1 MIRLKRFSFLCLAL
15 ALLLGAGS
23 DPSLG
28 GPAGARLVAVGD
40 VHGAFDEMVSIL
52 QRAGLI
58 DAEHHWTGG
67 NSVLV
72 QTGDLVDRGPK
83 SRAVM
88 DLVMNLEK
96 EASQQKGRVVALL
109 GNHELMNLYG
119 DLRYVVAQDYAS
131 FVDEKSEK
139 RRQDAYRAHM
149 EILRRRAALL
159 RQPTPAF
166 TPEME
171 NQWMTAHPPGFV
183 EHRAAFAPDG
193 KYGRWIRSRAVI
205 FQERGLIFLH
215 GGVSPALAAVKVSQI
230 NSRVKNE
237 IQTFDLT
244 LRQLVE
250 WRLAL
255 PFFTIEE
262 LLAVVQP
269 AIDAVK
275 SGSMALSSES
285 DMRQRL
291 QMLETF
297 AGFQGWLA
305 INPDGPLWFRGF
317 SQWSDSEGTQQIA
330 ALVKAYGDVRFIVGH
345 TVQTGGRMRSRFD
358 GRVFLIDT
366 GMLASF
372 FPGGRPS
379 ALEITD
385 GQFTAIY
392 TDERTLLFDS
402 STAAR

>member
-1 MIRLKRFSFLCLAL
+1 MTRFKRFFFLGLNL
-15 ALLLGAGS
+15 SLLLCAGS
-23 DPSLG
+23 GPSQG

-40 VHGAFDEMVSIL
+40 VHGALDEMVSIL
-52 QRAGLI
+52 QTAGLI

-67 NSVLV
+67 NSILV
-72 QTGDLVDRGPK
+72 QTGDQVDRGPK

-109 GNHELMNLYG
+109 GNHELMVLYG
-119 DLRYVVAQDYAS
+119 DLRYVVPQDYAA

-139 RRQDAYRAHM
+139 RRQEAYRAHT
-149 EILRRRAALL
+149 EVLRRRAALL
-159 RQPTPAF
+159 RQPTPEF

-171 NQWMTAHPPGFV
+171 KQWMTAHPPGFV

-193 KYGRWIRSRAVI
+193 KYGRWIRNRAVI
-205 FQERGLIFLH
+205 FQEGGSIFLH
-215 GGVSPALAAVKVSQI
+215 GGVSPAVAAIKVGQI

-237 IQTFDLT
+237 IQVFDAT
-244 LRQLVE
+244 VRQLVE

-275 SGSMALSSES
+275 SGSMALSSET
-285 DMRQRL
+285 DTRQRL
-291 QMLETF
+291 QTLETF

-305 INPDGPLWFRGF
+305 VNPDGPLWFRGY
-317 SQWSDSEGTQQIA
+317 SQWSDSEGTEQIA
-330 ALVKAYGDVRFIVGH
+330 ALVKAYGDVRFVVGH
-345 TVQTGGRMRSRFD
+345 TVQAGGRIRSRFD

-366 GMLASF
+366 GMLSSF

-379 ALEITD
+379 ALEITE
-385 GQFTAIY
+385 GRFTAIY
-392 TDERTLLFDS
+392 TDERTVLFDS
-402 STAAR
+402 NTANR